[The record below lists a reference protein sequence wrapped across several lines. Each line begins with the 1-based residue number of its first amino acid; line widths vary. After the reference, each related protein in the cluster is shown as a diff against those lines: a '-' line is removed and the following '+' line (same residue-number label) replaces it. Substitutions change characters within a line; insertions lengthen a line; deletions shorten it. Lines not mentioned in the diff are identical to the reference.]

1 MAEKTDDLAAGSA
14 DDLTRE
20 IANLKREI
28 GRLKDAFT
36 DRADDVVGS
45 ASRAAQAV
53 RSQAS
58 AVTGAVRENPGTVS
72 SAFVLGGIVGFMI
85 AMAVSAAERSPQ
97 HWYDRYR

>member
-1 MAEKTDDLAAGSA
+1 MADRTDDTAVGSS

-28 GRLKDAFT
+28 GRLKTAFA
-36 DRADDVVGS
+36 DRADDVAGS

-58 AVTGAVRENPGTVS
+58 AVRGAVRENPGTVS
-72 SAFVLGGIVGFMI
+72 SAFVLGGIVGLLI
-85 AMAVSAAERSPQ
+85 AMAFSTAERSPRN
-97 HWYDRYR
+97 WYDRYR